1 MRVPVEPTHCC
12 HGRLHAQHIVV
23 MVVAA
28 ARAARLRI
36 ACGVVFMPAADPVG
50 SRGRIGEKPSS
61 PATSPAVAAAP
72 CFGRVPLPSRPRR
85 GRCTSSTGERGGA
98 CQRNGA
104 RCQRADRLCVEGLWA
119 ASSDVRPP
127 SSCPYRLHRG
137 ARVHTKK
144 KNPPGIQ
151 PGYTA
156 TPGRPHSPH
165 NKKNKQP
172 PSHTHVRHE
181 PPRLR
186 PPLRSLARLRGAT
199 PPSRPPGR
207 AAAHV
212 HHRAGRRGLQRP
224 RVTPPSSPTG
234 TESTAHKQDPGPHRT
249 VPPSDRQQHSRQTP
263 RRSVGPPVVHPF
275 PPARQSR
282 SPRTPNPASTA
293 RSRRAHLDRR
303 APPQTTHI
311 GSRRC

>member
-144 KNPPGIQ
+144 K
-151 PGYTA
+151 
-156 TPGRPHSPH
+156 
-165 NKKNKQP
+165 K
-172 PSHTHVRHE
+172 E
-181 PPRLR
+181 PPRHTTRLHGHTR
-186 PPLRSLARLRGAT
+186 PPTLATQQKEQATTIPHPRPTRAT
-199 PPSRPPGR
+199 PPPSTPALTR
-207 AAAHV
+207 AAP
-212 HHRAGRRGLQRP
+212 RCDTTQPSPRP
-224 RVTPPSSPTG
+224 RGS
-234 TESTAHKQDPGPHRT
+234 A
-249 VPPSDRQQHSRQTP
+249 
-263 RRSVGPPVVHPF
+263 
-275 PPARQSR
+275 
-282 SPRTPNPASTA
+282 
-293 RSRRAHLDRR
+293 R
-303 APPQTTHI
+303 APPRWPQGSPTTAGHTAFLTNRDRVNSPQA
-311 GSRRC
+311 GSWSPPHGSAVRPTATQPSDPTTLRRPARCSPVSARPPIPVTAHPQPRVHRAFKAGTP

>member
-144 KNPPGIQ
+144 KKRTPPAYNPATRPHPAAHTRHTTKRTSNHHPTPTSDTSHPASVHPCAHSRGSAVRHHPAVPPAARQRTCTTALAAGVSNDRGSHRLPHQ
-151 PGYTA
+151 PGPSQQPTSRILVPTA
-156 TPGRPHSPH
+156 RFRRPTDSNTAVRPHDAPSARPLFTRFR
-165 NKKNKQP
+165 P
-172 PSHTHVRHE
+172 PANPGHRAPPTPR
-181 PPRLR
+181 PPRVQGGHTL
-186 PPLRSLARLRGAT
+186 T
-199 PPSRPPGR
+199 
-207 AAAHV
+207 
-212 HHRAGRRGLQRP
+212 AGRRRRP
-224 RVTPPSSPTG
+224 
-234 TESTAHKQDPGPHRT
+234 
-249 VPPSDRQQHSRQTP
+249 
-263 RRSVGPPVVHPF
+263 
-275 PPARQSR
+275 
-282 SPRTPNPASTA
+282 
-293 RSRRAHLDRR
+293 L
-303 APPQTTHI
+303 I
-311 GSRRC
+311 